1 MKPAPALIAFLG
13 PSLPRPAAE
22 QVLHQAA
29 PRLRAAVW
37 GPARQGD
44 VWRALGERPRAIV
57 LIDGLFESAP
67 SVWHHE
73 LLDALDAGVL
83 VFGAAS
89 MGALRAA
96 ELRGQGMIGV
106 GAIFQRYAARGRG
119 GAGASSKAVSSGSND
134 DAAVALLHAP
144 EEQGFSPL
152 TVPLVNA
159 EHALRVALDAG
170 ALSRA
175 AHGRCLKAARALHYQ
190 ERTWSAVL
198 GSAKLLPA
206 ARAGWDAFARRGLPD
221 LKADDAR
228 RCLREAALAAQGTG
242 ARPPARPRPQ
252 PSSGL
257 VRHRRLL
264 AVGAAAPHSPG
275 ELALAEEGLQ
285 TLLLAGLARAA
296 GLTPSAAEL
305 TRAREALRG
314 TRSEASLEARLR
326 TLRAA
331 EDEVARAAETLALA
345 GLALAEAPRLL
356 PDGPGLAEGLRLARL
371 LRS

>member
-1 MKPAPALIAFLG
+1 MQLVA
-13 PSLPRPAAE
+13 
-22 QVLHQAA
+22 
-29 PRLRAAVW
+29 
-37 GPARQGD
+37 
-44 VWRALGERPRAIV
+44 
-57 LIDGLFESAP
+57 DGVA
-67 SVWHHE
+67 
-73 LLDALDAGVL
+73 

-96 ELRGQGMIGV
+96 ELQGRGMIGV
-106 GAIFQRYAARGRG
+106 GAIFQRYAARARGR
-119 GAGASSKAVSSGSND
+119 AGATAHSTVRAPGSND

-144 EEQGFSPL
+144 AEQGFAPL

-159 EHALRVALDAG
+159 EHALRAALDAG

-190 ERTWSAVL
+190 ERNWEAVL
-198 GSAKLLPA
+198 GSAKLASA
-206 ARAGWDAFARRGLPD
+206 ARETWEAFARRGLPD

-252 PSSGL
+252 PSSAL

-264 AVGAAAPHSPG
+264 AVGAAAPDSPG
-275 ELALAEEGLQ
+275 EQALAEEGLR

-296 GLTPSAAEL
+296 GLSPSPAEL
-305 TRAREALRG
+305 ARAREALRG
-314 TRSEASLEARLR
+314 TRSEAAQEARLR

-345 GLALAEAPRLL
+345 RLALAEAPRLL

-371 LRS
+371 SRR